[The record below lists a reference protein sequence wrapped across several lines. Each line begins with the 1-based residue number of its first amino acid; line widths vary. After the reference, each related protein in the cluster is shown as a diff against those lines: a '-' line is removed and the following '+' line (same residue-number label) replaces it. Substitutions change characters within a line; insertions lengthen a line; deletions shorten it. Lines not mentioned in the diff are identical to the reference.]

1 MTGDDFLMQLNQA
14 LERTKVQK
22 QYRDNLYKKATEASP
37 VPLKSKREW
46 INWESKFA
54 NYFSVS

>member
-22 QYRDNLYKKATEASP
+22 QYRDNLYKKAKEASP
-37 VPLKSKREW
+37 VPLKSK
-46 INWESKFA
+46 
-54 NYFSVS
+54 